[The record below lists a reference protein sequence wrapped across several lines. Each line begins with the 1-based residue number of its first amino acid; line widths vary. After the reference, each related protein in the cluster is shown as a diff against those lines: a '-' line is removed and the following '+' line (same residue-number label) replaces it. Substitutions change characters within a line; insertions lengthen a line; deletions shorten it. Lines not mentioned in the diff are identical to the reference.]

1 MFTRRK
7 FIKTLTAGAVTAI
20 AVNPLHALGTA
31 GTRKLKNIG
40 FIEGIIDKEL
50 KGDWKSALRETVKYG
65 YTEIEIGSFRGE
77 SAKTFLKD
85 CSEIGIKPVAG
96 GAAFSKDLDAV
107 NKSLDN
113 LNAMELKYAVVYW
126 PWLVG
131 GPFSLEDCKNT
142 AEILNKIG
150 EICKKRGLIFC
161 WHNHNKEFIPMEEG
175 LPFDWLMNHTDK
187 NLVKCE
193 MDIYWVKKGGAD
205 PVDFLKKYKNRYGI
219 LHVKDMT
226 GDAQQT
232 FADVGSGII
241 DFPSVFSEAVDQGIL
256 HYFVEK
262 DNAVNGM
269 ETLKKSA
276 RYLKKISF

>member
-7 FIKTLTAGAVTAI
+7 FIQTLTAGAVTAI
-20 AVNPLHALGTA
+20 AVNPLHALGTE

-40 FIEGIIDKEL
+40 FIEGIIEKEL
-50 KGDWKSALRETVKYG
+50 KGDWKTALRETVKYG

-96 GAAFSKDLDAV
+96 GAAFSKDMDTV

-113 LNAMELKYAVVYW
+113 LNAMELKYAIIYW

-161 WHNHNKEFIPMEEG
+161 WHNHNKEFIPMEKG

-205 PVDFLKKYKNRYGI
+205 PVEFLKKYKNRYGI

-241 DFPSVFSEAVDQGIL
+241 DFPSVFAEAAEQDIQ

-262 DNAVNGM
+262 DNAANGM
-269 ETLKKSA
+269 DTLKKSA
-276 RYLKKISF
+276 EYLKRISF

>member
-7 FIKTLTAGAVTAI
+7 FIQTLTAGAVTAI
-20 AVNPLHALGTA
+20 AVNPFHALGTE

-241 DFPSVFSEAVDQGIL
+241 DFPSVFSEAADQGIL

-276 RYLKKISF
+276 GYLKKISF

>member
-7 FIKTLTAGAVTAI
+7 FIQTLTAGAVTAI
-20 AVNPLHALGTA
+20 AINPFSALGTD
-31 GTRKLKNIG
+31 GTRKLRNIG

-50 KGDWKSALRETVKYG
+50 KGDWKAALRETVKYG
-65 YTEIEIGSFRGE
+65 YTEIEVGGFRGE

-96 GAAFSKDLDAV
+96 GAAFSKDMDAV

-113 LNAMELKYAVVYW
+113 LNAMELNYAVVYW
-126 PWLVG
+126 PWMVG
-131 GPFSLEDCKNT
+131 GPFSLEDCKNS
-142 AEILNKIG
+142 AEILNNIG
-150 EICKKRGLIFC
+150 ELCKKRGLVFC

-205 PVDFLKKYKNRYGI
+205 PVEVLKKYKNRFGI

-241 DFPSVFSEAVDQGIL
+241 DFPSVFSEAADQGIM

-262 DNAVNGM
+262 DNAANGM
-269 ETLKKSA
+269 ETLKNSA
-276 RYLKKISF
+276 GYLKKISF